1 MFAMETLKNQSATSS
16 NAQTA
21 IFFDL
26 RELLVLAIR
35 FFNMTTYSPIA
46 YVYREIISEEI
57 ASARSGKVF
66 YFNEENSIDSTEGR
80 VLEVIEKDG
89 AQFIRLEPEKE
100 IRIDRIITLF
110 GKPGAAYDEYDNFA
124 NQCLSCTGGYDL

>member
-1 MFAMETLKNQSATSS
+1 
-16 NAQTA
+16 
-21 IFFDL
+21 
-26 RELLVLAIR
+26 
-35 FFNMTTYSPIA
+35 MTTYSPIA

-66 YFNEENSIDSTEGR
+66 YFNEENNIDSTEGR

-100 IRIDRIITLF
+100 IRVDRIITLF